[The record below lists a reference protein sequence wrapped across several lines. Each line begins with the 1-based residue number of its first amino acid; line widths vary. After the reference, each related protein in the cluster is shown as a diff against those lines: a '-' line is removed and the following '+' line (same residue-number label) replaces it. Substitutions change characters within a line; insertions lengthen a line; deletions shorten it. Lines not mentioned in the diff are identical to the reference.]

1 MRLIAVAFLAV
12 LVSSA
17 TLRLPLP
24 PPRQLSHNVGKHA
37 KTVIDSIKLIQSQ
50 ISNVRL
56 RQQSHAQQELKN
68 LIRQAEWRVD
78 QLLVSH
84 GKTDAV
90 STVHQ
95 AAQALHALADGAT
108 DVESGLQSALT
119 EILMV
124 MHQLG
129 AVSSHQQLGE
139 TTPKSVIDVLLE
151 EIQALVDT
159 YLPIIGPVLGLT
171 DEQIQG
177 VVQNVDKF
185 VADTEALEHGQVD
198 VTDGLEA
205 MITDILEILKALGID
220 WTAPTDETPT
230 EFDALLKELE
240 AALDALLD
248 TLGPLLG
255 LTDEQIQ
262 QIEADIDTLVLD
274 IEAIEHGEIDVD
286 GGLEKVLA
294 DLIQILHD
302 FGVQSEKKVEVEATT
317 PKSTLDVLLEEFQAL
332 IDLWLPLLGPLFGLT
347 ELEAIKIT
355 RQVDKFVAD
364 TEALE
369 HGQVDV
375 TDGLAAM
382 ITDILEILR
391 ILGIDWTAPTD
402 ETPTEFDALLAEL
415 EAALNAFLDTLGPL
429 LGLTDEQVQI
439 IEADIDQLIKDL
451 EAVEHGEIDLDG
463 GLEAIIMD
471 LIKIL
476 HDFGVHSTRSLEVE
490 ATTPKSTPDVLL
502 EEFQALIDL
511 WLPLIGP
518 LFGLTELEAIKITRQ
533 VDKFVADTEALEH
546 GQVDVTDGLAA
557 MITDILEILRIL
569 GIDWTAPTDETP
581 TEFDALLAE
590 LEAALN
596 AFLDILGPLLGLTAE
611 QIKTI
616 EGDIDALIKDFE
628 SIEHGEI
635 DVDSGLELIL
645 QDLIK
650 ILHDFGV
657 YSPNKLDVEATTPK
671 STLDVLLEEFQALID
686 LWLPLI
692 GPLFG
697 LTELEAI
704 KITRQVDKF
713 VADTEALEHGQVD
726 VTDGLAAMINDILE
740 ILRILGIDWTA
751 PTDETPTP
759 FDGLLADL
767 EAALDALL
775 DTLGPLLGLTDEQ
788 VQIIEADID
797 QLIKDLEAV
806 EHGEI
811 DVDGGLEAII
821 MDLIKILHDFG
832 VHSTRS
838 PQVEATTPKSTLDVL
853 LEEFQALIDL
863 WLPLLGPLF
872 GLTEL
877 EAIKITRQ
885 VDKFVADT
893 EALEHGQVD
902 VTDGLAAM
910 ITDILEI
917 LRILGIDWTAPTDET
932 PTPFDGLLADLEAA
946 LDALLDTLGPLLGLT
961 DEQVQIIEAD
971 IDQLIK
977 DLEAVEHG
985 EIDLDGGLEA
995 IIMDLIKILHD
1006 FGVHSTRSLDVE
1018 ATTPKSVID
1027 VLLEEIQALVD
1038 TYLPIIGPV
1047 LGLTD
1052 EQIQGVVQNVDK
1064 FVADTEALEHGQV
1077 DVTDGL
1083 EAMITDIIEILKAL
1097 GIDWTA
1103 PTDETPTEFDALLKE
1118 LEAALDALLDTLGPL
1133 LGLTDEQI
1141 QQIEADIDTLILD
1154 IEAIEHGEIDVD
1166 GGLEKVLADIVKILH
1181 DFGVQSERKSEV
1193 EVTTPKSVI
1202 DVLLEEIQALVDTYL
1217 PIIGP
1222 VLGLTDEQ
1230 IQGVVQNVDKFV
1242 ADTEALEH
1250 GQVDVTDGLEAMI
1263 TDIIEILKA
1272 LGIDWTAPTDETPTE
1287 FDALLKELEAALD
1300 ALLDTLGPLLGLTD
1314 EQIQQIEADI
1324 DTLILDIEAIEHG
1337 EIDVDGGLEKVLAD
1351 IVKILHDFG
1360 VQSERKSEVEV
1371 TTPKSVIDVLLEEIQ
1386 ALVDTYL
1393 PIIGPVLGLTDEQIQ
1408 GVVQNV
1414 DKFVADTE
1422 ALEHG
1427 QVDVTDGLEAMIT
1440 DIIEILKALGID
1452 WTAPTDETPT
1462 EFDALLKE
1470 LEAALDALLD
1480 TLGPLLGLTD
1490 EQIQQIEA
1498 DIDTLILDIEAI
1510 EHGEI
1515 DVDGGLEKVLADI
1528 VKILHDFGVQSER
1541 KSEVEVTTPKSV
1553 IDVLLEEI
1561 QALVDTYLPII
1572 GPVLGLTDEQIQGV
1586 VQNVDKFVAD
1596 TEALEHGQVDVTD
1609 GLEAMITD
1617 IIEILKALG
1626 IDWTAPTD
1634 ETPTEFD
1641 ALLKE
1646 LEAAL
1651 DALLDTLGPLLGLTD
1666 EQIQQIE
1673 ADIDTLILDIEAIEH
1688 GEIDVDGGLEKVLAD
1703 IVKILHDFGVQSER
1717 KSEVEVTTPK
1727 SVIDVLLEEIQA
1739 LVDTY
1744 LPIIG
1749 PVLGLTDEQIQGVV
1763 QNVDKFVA
1771 DTEALEH
1778 GQVDVT
1784 DGLEAMITDI
1794 IEILKALGIDW
1805 TAPTDETPT
1814 EFDALLKELEAAL
1827 DALLD
1832 TLGPLLGL
1840 TDEQIQQIEADIDT
1854 LILDIEAIE
1863 HGETDVDG
1871 GLEKVLADIV
1881 KILHDFGVQSE
1892 RKSEVEA
1899 TTIPTIIDML
1909 LDELQHIV
1917 DTYLP
1922 IIAIATDLTWA
1933 QSQAIIENFDKF
1945 VADVK
1950 GMEHGTIEIATGVID
1965 ICIDI
1970 LRVLEAFGVD
1980 VTLPSTDVPT
1990 TLDEVLFWLENGLNA
2005 VLDIVGP
2012 FIGLDYDATKQVE
2025 ADIHTLINDIRDLG
2039 DGRIDVDRGLENI
2052 LTDLLVILGDFGV
2065 PTSQRKGGL
2074 TTDTPSTLDQL
2085 LEELQAIVDQYL
2097 PVLGPLFGLT
2107 DEQIAG
2113 VVTNFDKFVADVE
2126 ALEHGT
2132 VDVSTG
2138 VEDIVI
2144 DLIEI
2149 LKALGIDDTLPT
2161 DDTPTDLDGLLAQ
2174 LESML
2179 NTLLNTLGP
2188 ILGLTDAQV
2197 QQAEADI
2204 DTLIK
2209 DIEAIE
2215 HGHIDIDSGLEK
2227 IIVDIFNILKD
2238 FGLPVLSPEA
2248 AHLSLVARLAELRRP
2263 LTGLVASLPLAAR
2276 ATVRADLHHLGA
2288 VFHQLAVVVPVRA

>member
-78 QLLVSH
+78 QLLVSY

-129 AVSSHQQLGE
+129 AVSSDQQLGE

-332 IDLWLPLLGPLFGLT
+332 VDLWLPLL
-347 ELEAIKIT
+347 
-355 RQVDKFVAD
+355 
-364 TEALE
+364 
-369 HGQVDV
+369 
-375 TDGLAAM
+375 
-382 ITDILEILR
+382 
-391 ILGIDWTAPTD
+391 
-402 ETPTEFDALLAEL
+402 
-415 EAALNAFLDTLGPL
+415 
-429 LGLTDEQVQI
+429 
-439 IEADIDQLIKDL
+439 
-451 EAVEHGEIDLDG
+451 
-463 GLEAIIMD
+463 
-471 LIKIL
+471 
-476 HDFGVHSTRSLEVE
+476 
-490 ATTPKSTPDVLL
+490 
-502 EEFQALIDL
+502 
-511 WLPLIGP
+511 GP

-686 LWLPLI
+686 LWLPLLGPLFGLTELEAI
-692 GPLFG
+692 KITRQVDKFVADTEALEHGQVDVTDGLAAMITDILEILRILGIDWTAPTDETPTEFDALLAELEAALNAFLDILGPLLGLTAEQVQIIEADIDQLIKDLEAVEHGEIDVDGGLEAIIMDLIKILHDFGVHSTRSLEVEATTPKSTLDVLLEEFQALIDLWLPLLGPLFG

-811 DVDGGLEAII
+811 D
-821 MDLIKILHDFG
+821 
-832 VHSTRS
+832 
-838 PQVEATTPKSTLDVL
+838 
-853 LEEFQALIDL
+853 
-863 WLPLLGPLF
+863 
-872 GLTEL
+872 
-877 EAIKITRQ
+877 
-885 VDKFVADT
+885 
-893 EALEHGQVD
+893 
-902 VTDGLAAM
+902 
-910 ITDILEI
+910 
-917 LRILGIDWTAPTDET
+917 
-932 PTPFDGLLADLEAA
+932 
-946 LDALLDTLGPLLGLT
+946 
-961 DEQVQIIEAD
+961 
-971 IDQLIK
+971 
-977 DLEAVEHG
+977 
-985 EIDLDGGLEA
+985 LDGGLEA

-1006 FGVHSTRSLDVE
+1006 FGVHSTRSLEVE

-1452 WTAPTDETPT
+1452 WIAPTDETPT

-1515 DVDGGLEKVLADI
+1515 
-1528 VKILHDFGVQSER
+1528 
-1541 KSEVEVTTPKSV
+1541 
-1553 IDVLLEEI
+1553 
-1561 QALVDTYLPII
+1561 
-1572 GPVLGLTDEQIQGV
+1572 
-1586 VQNVDKFVAD
+1586 
-1596 TEALEHGQVDVTD
+1596 
-1609 GLEAMITD
+1609 
-1617 IIEILKALG
+1617 
-1626 IDWTAPTD
+1626 
-1634 ETPTEFD
+1634 
-1641 ALLKE
+1641 
-1646 LEAAL
+1646 
-1651 DALLDTLGPLLGLTD
+1651 
-1666 EQIQQIE
+1666 
-1673 ADIDTLILDIEAIEH
+1673 
-1688 GEIDVDGGLEKVLAD
+1688 
-1703 IVKILHDFGVQSER
+1703 
-1717 KSEVEVTTPK
+1717 
-1727 SVIDVLLEEIQA
+1727 
-1739 LVDTY
+1739 
-1744 LPIIG
+1744 
-1749 PVLGLTDEQIQGVV
+1749 
-1763 QNVDKFVA
+1763 
-1771 DTEALEH
+1771 
-1778 GQVDVT
+1778 
-1784 DGLEAMITDI
+1784 
-1794 IEILKALGIDW
+1794 
-1805 TAPTDETPT
+1805 
-1814 EFDALLKELEAAL
+1814 
-1827 DALLD
+1827 
-1832 TLGPLLGL
+1832 
-1840 TDEQIQQIEADIDT
+1840 
-1854 LILDIEAIE
+1854 
-1863 HGETDVDG
+1863 DVDG

-2039 DGRIDVDRGLENI
+2039 DGRIDVDHGLENI
-2052 LTDLLVILGDFGV
+2052 LTDLLVILGDFGA
-2065 PTSQRKGGL
+2065 GL
-2074 TTDTPSTLDQL
+2074 ARADTPSTLDQL

-2263 LTGLVASLPLAAR
+2263 LTGLVTSLPLAAR
-2276 ATVRADLHHLGA
+2276 ATVRADLQHLGA

>member
-78 QLLVSH
+78 QLLVSY

-129 AVSSHQQLGE
+129 AVSSDQQLGE

-332 IDLWLPLLGPLFGLT
+332 VDLWLPLL
-347 ELEAIKIT
+347 
-355 RQVDKFVAD
+355 
-364 TEALE
+364 
-369 HGQVDV
+369 
-375 TDGLAAM
+375 
-382 ITDILEILR
+382 
-391 ILGIDWTAPTD
+391 
-402 ETPTEFDALLAEL
+402 
-415 EAALNAFLDTLGPL
+415 
-429 LGLTDEQVQI
+429 
-439 IEADIDQLIKDL
+439 
-451 EAVEHGEIDLDG
+451 
-463 GLEAIIMD
+463 
-471 LIKIL
+471 
-476 HDFGVHSTRSLEVE
+476 
-490 ATTPKSTPDVLL
+490 
-502 EEFQALIDL
+502 
-511 WLPLIGP
+511 GP

-686 LWLPLI
+686 LWLPLLGPLFGLTELEAI
-692 GPLFG
+692 KITRQVDKFVADTEALEHGQVDVTDGLAAMITDILEILRILGIDWTAPTDETPTEFDALLAELEAALNAFLDILGPLLGLTAEQIKTIEGDIDALIKDFESIEHGEIDVDSGLELILQDLIKILHDFGVYSPNKLDVEATTPKSTLDVLLEEFQALIDLWLPLLGPLFG

-838 PQVEATTPKSTLDVL
+838 LEVEATTPKSTLDVL

-910 ITDILEI
+910 INDILEI

-1006 FGVHSTRSLDVE
+1006 FGVHSTRSLEVE

-1360 VQSERKSEVEV
+1360 VQSERKSEVE
-1371 TTPKSVIDVLLEEIQ
+1371 
-1386 ALVDTYL
+1386 
-1393 PIIGPVLGLTDEQIQ
+1393 
-1408 GVVQNV
+1408 
-1414 DKFVADTE
+1414 
-1422 ALEHG
+1422 
-1427 QVDVTDGLEAMIT
+1427 
-1440 DIIEILKALGID
+1440 
-1452 WTAPTDETPT
+1452 
-1462 EFDALLKE
+1462 
-1470 LEAALDALLD
+1470 
-1480 TLGPLLGLTD
+1480 
-1490 EQIQQIEA
+1490 
-1498 DIDTLILDIEAI
+1498 
-1510 EHGEI
+1510 
-1515 DVDGGLEKVLADI
+1515 
-1528 VKILHDFGVQSER
+1528 
-1541 KSEVEVTTPKSV
+1541 
-1553 IDVLLEEI
+1553 
-1561 QALVDTYLPII
+1561 
-1572 GPVLGLTDEQIQGV
+1572 
-1586 VQNVDKFVAD
+1586 
-1596 TEALEHGQVDVTD
+1596 
-1609 GLEAMITD
+1609 
-1617 IIEILKALG
+1617 
-1626 IDWTAPTD
+1626 
-1634 ETPTEFD
+1634 
-1641 ALLKE
+1641 
-1646 LEAAL
+1646 
-1651 DALLDTLGPLLGLTD
+1651 
-1666 EQIQQIE
+1666 
-1673 ADIDTLILDIEAIEH
+1673 
-1688 GEIDVDGGLEKVLAD
+1688 
-1703 IVKILHDFGVQSER
+1703 
-1717 KSEVEVTTPK
+1717 
-1727 SVIDVLLEEIQA
+1727 
-1739 LVDTY
+1739 
-1744 LPIIG
+1744 
-1749 PVLGLTDEQIQGVV
+1749 
-1763 QNVDKFVA
+1763 
-1771 DTEALEH
+1771 
-1778 GQVDVT
+1778 
-1784 DGLEAMITDI
+1784 
-1794 IEILKALGIDW
+1794 
-1805 TAPTDETPT
+1805 
-1814 EFDALLKELEAAL
+1814 
-1827 DALLD
+1827 
-1832 TLGPLLGL
+1832 
-1840 TDEQIQQIEADIDT
+1840 
-1854 LILDIEAIE
+1854 
-1863 HGETDVDG
+1863 
-1871 GLEKVLADIV
+1871 
-1881 KILHDFGVQSE
+1881 
-1892 RKSEVEA
+1892 A

-2039 DGRIDVDRGLENI
+2039 DGRIDVDHGLENI

-2248 AHLSLVARLAELRRP
+2248 DSAESLDDLLRRLEEVFDALVVALGPEAGMTPAQILQAQLDMHELIATIEGIEHRDIEAQTGAERIVRDVMKLLGDFGIDPQFPTSETPTALDAALEALLATLDGALEVYGPQYGLDPYTVARLEDDLATIQQHIEDIEHGRVSV
-2263 LTGLVASLPLAAR
+2263 TDGLVAI
-2276 ATVRADLHHLGA
+2276 VDD
-2288 VFHQLAVVVPVRA
+2288 VFNLLRDIGVPVLPAESAMGLGEKAAYLRRQLETVLGVSHSRRPALPEPSYGQIRKLESDLLALGESRGDTTLFQIVYDLNMVARQFVNLL